1 MAVLKING
9 LSKSFGI
16 KTVFENVSFEVRSG
30 ERIGL
35 VGANGAG
42 KTTLLRCLMGQEDY
56 DKGSVSTSP
65 GAVIGYLRQDFN
77 YESQTLR
84 EEMELAWKDVLY
96 YKDKLAELAR
106 KLETSHDEE
115 LVAAYGRT
123 EERFEYLG
131 GYDYEATTRK
141 ILTGLGFS
149 DADWDRDIHGFSGGQ
164 KVRINLAAAFVRH
177 PDFLFLD
184 EPTNHLDMGMLE
196 WLEEYLRS
204 YRGGILMVSHDRYF
218 LDATTTGIIDLE
230 NHQTHTYRGN
240 YTQFTKVKALNE
252 EAQERAYEKQ
262 QEHIRETEEYIRKY
276 KAGIKAKQARGR
288 QSQLD
293 RLERIEKPIHRQSLH
308 FQFEKPA
315 ECAEKVLDVMHVT
328 SSYGEHVIFKD
339 LTMHIKKGE
348 SVGLIGPNG
357 AGKSTLL
364 KLIVGDKRAD
374 GGFIQIGNR
383 VKPGYYS
390 QELDRLNSEYTVLEQ
405 IENDFDMGEREARN
419 LQGMFLFRGDDVFKP
434 VSLLSG
440 GERARLTLLMLF
452 LEKPNFL
459 ILDEPTNHLDI
470 PTREIMEQALAA
482 FGGTSLIVSHDRY
495 FLDRVTTRI
504 LEMENGKLTE
514 YLGNYSY
521 YREKKKNLEE
531 YERDRMEAESA
542 ASSGK
547 SLPEKEPAKEKKS
560 ERKAESKAA
569 PAPRKPVD
577 SRKMDNIEMEIQRQ
591 EAMLKMLTVEMNQT
605 PENYESIMSE
615 YNQAKQKLEKLYNKW
630 EEMAEMAE

>member
-405 IENDFDMGEREARN
+405 IENDFDMGEREAHN
-419 LQGMFLFRGDDVFKP
+419 LLGMFLFRGDDVFKP
-434 VSLLSG
+434 ISLLSG